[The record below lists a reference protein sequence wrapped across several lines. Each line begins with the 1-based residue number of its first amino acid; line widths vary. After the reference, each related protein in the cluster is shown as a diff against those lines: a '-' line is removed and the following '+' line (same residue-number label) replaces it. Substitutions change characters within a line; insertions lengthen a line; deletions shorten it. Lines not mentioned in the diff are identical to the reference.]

1 MLLEVAS
8 ENVFD
13 LLAGSITCFCSSLER
28 NDQMNILL
36 IL

>member
-1 MLLEVAS
+1 MLVEVAS
-8 ENVFD
+8 ERMFD
-13 LLAGSITCFCSSLER
+13 LLAGGIICFCSSLER